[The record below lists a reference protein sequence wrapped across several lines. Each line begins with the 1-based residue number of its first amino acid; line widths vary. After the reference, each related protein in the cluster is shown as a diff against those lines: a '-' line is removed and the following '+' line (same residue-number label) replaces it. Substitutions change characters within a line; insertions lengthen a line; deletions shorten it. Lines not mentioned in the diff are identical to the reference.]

1 MMIIFRIEFELAK
14 FVFIESTSE
23 IKSGSMVMYRLIIII
38 LFSLV
43 HGIIF
48 NERNLIIINNKRYLI
63 KKNRIEVKSCVY
75 KKLQDFTG
83 V

>member
-1 MMIIFRIEFELAK
+1 
-14 FVFIESTSE
+14 
-23 IKSGSMVMYRLIIII
+23 MYRLIIII

-48 NERNLIIINNKRYLI
+48 NERNLILINNKRYLI

>member
-23 IKSGSMVMYRLIIII
+23 IKSGSMYRLIIII

-48 NERNLIIINNKRYLI
+48 NKRNLIIINNKRYLI